1 MAPRGSPTA
10 CSPCR
15 AVSRWRALTSAG
27 GLSPAPSYRPDHWSS
42 TLSRSRSAPGA
53 FSRSRSLPEAAFK
66 ENDMDQTQEMKLTVR
81 RRDGSVVAFDRSRIE
96 RAIASAFL
104 RDANGE
110 PRHVGG
116 NDLMPA
122 EREKV
127 ERFTEQIVH
136 ALSRRPD

>member
-1 MAPRGSPTA
+1 
-10 CSPCR
+10 
-15 AVSRWRALTSAG
+15 
-27 GLSPAPSYRPDHWSS
+27 
-42 TLSRSRSAPGA
+42 
-53 FSRSRSLPEAAFK
+53 
-66 ENDMDQTQEMKLTVR
+66 MDQTQEMNLTVR
-81 RRDGSVVAFDRSRIE
+81 RRDGSIVAFDRSRIE

-116 NDLMPA
+116 NELMPA

-136 ALSRRPD
+136 AMCRRPDADRHPVDIEDIQDQVELALMRDGEHAIARDYVLYRERRRQHRSTRPAACVVGPGECEACQ